1 MGIPF
6 TCKELI
12 GVKGLNF
19 SCGLV
24 ARKNVKADEDAQVI
38 KLLREAGA
46 IPLCVTI
53 TSELG
58 FWFESSNHVYG
69 QCKNPYDTRRM
80 VGGSSGG
87 EGCLIASQGSVIG
100 IGL

>member
-1 MGIPF
+1 M
-6 TCKELI
+6 
-12 GVKGLNF
+12 KGLNY
-19 SCGLV
+19 SAGLV
-24 ARKNVKADEDAQVI
+24 LRKNLKAPADAPIVE
-38 KLLREAGA
+38 RARAAGG

-69 QCKNPYDTRRM
+69 QSRNPYDTRRM

-87 EGCLIASQGSVIG
+87 EGCLIAAQGSVIG
-100 IGL
+100 IG